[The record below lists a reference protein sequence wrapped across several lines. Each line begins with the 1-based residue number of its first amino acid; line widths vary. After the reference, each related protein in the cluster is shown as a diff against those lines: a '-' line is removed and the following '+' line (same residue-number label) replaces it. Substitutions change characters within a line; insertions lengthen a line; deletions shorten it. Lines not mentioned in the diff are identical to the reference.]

1 MKLGDKEAT
10 YMSLPPNLQKDETYA
25 MGAAI
30 DKQMRKLLKLTA
42 MVQVWSDIDNVDPKY
57 YGLLAAC
64 IKAPYYDSSFDDK
77 TKLAIIKGTL
87 GIYRLAGSK
96 AAITQLIANI
106 FGSGTFEPWYEY
118 GGKPYHFR
126 ITTSAELTPDVLS
139 KFAEIL
145 EKVKRARSVLDAVST
160 DQPVRGEIYFTT
172 RITEGELMKVKEM
185 DYV

>member
-126 ITTSAELTPDVLS
+126 ITADVDLTRDVLS

-145 EKVKRARSVLDAVST
+145 KKVKRARSVLDTVSIN
-160 DQPVRGEIYFTT
+160 QPIKASIYEIACL
-172 RITEGELMKVKEM
+172 TEGEIMTVKEM
-185 DYV
+185 IK

>member
-1 MKLGDKEAT
+1 MKLGDKGAT
-10 YMSLPPNLQKDETYA
+10 YLSLPPNLQTDETYA
-25 MGAAI
+25 LAAAI
-30 DKQMRKLLKLTA
+30 DKQMQKLLKLTA
-42 MVQVWSDIDNVDPKY
+42 MVQVWSDIDSVDPKY

-87 GIYRLAGSK
+87 GIYRLAGSR
-96 AAITQLIANI
+96 AAIVQLISNI
-106 FGSGTFEPWYEY
+106 FGRGTFEPWYEY

-126 ITTSAELTPDVLS
+126 ITTDAELTPDVLS

-160 DQPVRGEIYFTT
+160 AQPVRGGIYFTT
-172 RITEGELMKVKEM
+172 CITEGELMKVKEM